1 MPENRD
7 FPYEPPHDPNA
18 PPGWYEKFFVVYL
31 RDFSLLPVTI
41 AVLTHLAMALGVFML
56 NIARGGVSGYGGL
69 ILFAMLT
76 WAPISVELKRGRPGI
91 VTFAFGM
98 SWLGAGA
105 VCWLGVR
112 TGIF

>member
-1 MPENRD
+1 VPENRD

-41 AVLTHLAMALGVFML
+41 AVLT
-56 NIARGGVSGYGGL
+56 
-69 ILFAMLT
+69 